1 MAVNIYYFQFVPESK
16 EKRAVILK
24 KIRPGKGKVICILD
38 LTESTANPSYY
49 EFKINEGFD
58 LRNNDRVEIL
68 GDEHTISIDEDNN
81 DKNTVNKRV
90 IIPFRYFCVE
100 RKGQNIFDI
109 RKYYGPDAINQVV
122 TTITPSGSSWAIT
135 NGYIIM
141 SGEPSQ
147 GVVDIDENL
156 SSISF
161 PHMRGGRKSRR
172 STRRKRRRTRR
183 RKRSK

>member
-1 MAVNIYYFQFVPESK
+1 MNIYYFQFVSESQ
-16 EKRAVILK
+16 EKIAVILK
-24 KIRPGKGKVICILD
+24 KLRSGKGEVICKLN
-38 LTESTANPSYY
+38 LTKSTANPTYY

-81 DKNTVNKRV
+81 DNNTVNRRV
-90 IIPFRYFCVE
+90 IIPFRYFCVQRNGE
-100 RKGQNIFDI
+100 DAFDI
-109 RKYYGPDAINQVV
+109 HKYYGPHAINQVF
-122 TTITPSGSSWAIT
+122 TTIYQRGSSWVCT
-135 NGYIIM
+135 NGYIIS

-156 SSISF
+156 KSISF
-161 PHMRGGRKSRR
+161 PRVRGGRKSRR
-172 STRRKRRRTRR
+172 STRRKRRRTCR